1 MRFIPWVLLAA
12 ASGVLPPLLQ
22 AGGSGVR
29 AWFVG
34 GTVAQLPGKA
44 EAKIELTDPDNFII
58 RAKKEQLAIPYS
70 RIHTVEYGQRVN
82 RRYAEAILISPVLLL
97 SKSRKHF
104 ITLGYQDRD
113 GKQQALVF
121 RVSKGDIRPVLAGL
135 EARSGRRVEYQDD
148 NARNQGRD

>member
-1 MRFIPWVLLAA
+1 MRCPQWVLLALA
-12 ASGVLPPLLQ
+12 GSLLPPLLQ
-22 AGGSGVR
+22 AGDAGVR

-44 EAKIELTDPDNFII
+44 EAKIELTDADDFVI
-58 RAKKEQLAIPYS
+58 RGKTDLVEIPYS

-104 ITLGYQDRD
+104 ITLGYQDRE

-121 RVSKGDIRPVLAGL
+121 RVNKGDIRPVLASL
-135 EARSGRRVEYQDD
+135 EARTGRRVEYQDD
-148 NARNQGRD
+148 EARHGGRD